1 MNLHHQRKQNLKDL
15 VFLLKPRHPRNYV
28 HMNKQKAYNPQNF
41 APTNLNE
48 STVSLTLK

>member
-15 VFLLKPRHPRNYV
+15 VFLLKPMHPRNYV
-28 HMNKQKAYNPQNF
+28 QVNKQNTYNPQKL